1 MSILTI
7 VPSRG
12 RPDRLALMVES
23 YRATARLPGTT
34 LIAVYDQDD
43 PALPEYE
50 RVDVDHM
57 VLKDREG
64 YTYSLNAAARDA
76 WDDVE
81 ILGAFGDDVL
91 FRTPGWDERVE
102 EVLTSPGIAYGN
114 DLVHAAGHPTAIWM
128 SSTISRALGWL
139 ALPYSRHLWV
149 DDAWKILGQ
158 QSGTL
163 RYMPDVIAEHMHP
176 AVGKAE
182 MDQTY
187 HEVYDGALGHRD
199 HMGYLA
205 WVEHNLED
213 DVAKVKH
220 AAVMWEAARSDHYA
234 YAAPRAE

>member
-12 RPDRLALMVES
+12 RPERLAAMIES
-23 YRATARLPGTT
+23 YRATAT
-34 LIAVYDQDD
+34 LETSTLMAVLDADD

-50 RVDVDHM
+50 ALDVDRT
-57 VLKDREG
+57 VVAERDG
-64 YTYSLNAAARDA
+64 YTACLNLAARDA
-76 WDDVE
+76 RDAVA

-102 EVLTSPGIAYGN
+102 EALARPGIAYGN

-128 SSTISRALGWL
+128 SSLFARALGWL

-149 DDAWKILGQ
+149 DDAWKALGQ
-158 QSGTL
+158 KTGTL
-163 RYMPDVIAEHMHP
+163 RYLPEVIVEHMHP

-187 HEVYDGALGHRD
+187 HEVYDGVLGHRD
-199 HMGYLA
+199 HLGYLA
-205 WVEHNLED
+205 WVEHHLEA
-213 DVAKVKH
+213 DVAKVSH
-220 AAVMWEAARSDHYA
+220 AAEMWEAARADHYA
-234 YAAPRAE
+234 YAEPRAE